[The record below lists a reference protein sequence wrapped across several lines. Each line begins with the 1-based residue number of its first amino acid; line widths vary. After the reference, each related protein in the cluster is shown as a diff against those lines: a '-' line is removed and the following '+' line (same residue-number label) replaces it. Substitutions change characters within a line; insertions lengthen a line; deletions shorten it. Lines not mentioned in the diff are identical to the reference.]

1 MIPNVVIYAGLVAA
15 LVILFLAF
23 NFFQEFLHKKSVD
36 KGFKERM
43 RTQKDE
49 SGNTVFVH
57 CPMCSSALA
66 KGEEMKSKI
75 FHPMNTPHQ
84 RMNIMG
90 CPHCYPKPESGI
102 QRVCP
107 ICHKEVPAD
116 GYLVAQLFNKADT
129 KKHVV
134 VVGCTNC
141 VKYH

>member
-1 MIPNVVIYAGLVAA
+1 MTNNVLIYAGLVAA

-23 NFFQEFLHKKSVD
+23 NFFQNFLHKRAVD
-36 KGFKERM
+36 KGFNERM

-49 SGNTVFVH
+49 HGNTVFVH
-57 CPMCSSALA
+57 CPLCSSALA

-84 RMNIMG
+84 RMNILG
-90 CPHCYPKPESGI
+90 CPHCYPRTEEGVK
-102 QRVCP
+102 RVCP
-107 ICHKEVPAD
+107 ICGKEVPAD
-116 GYLVAQLFNKADT
+116 GYLVAQLFNKIDA